1 MKKSI
6 CIEKLFVDL
15 PFYDRFAKVR
25 EAGFDY
31 IEFGSWEQHDIK
43 HIQALLEEN
52 GLKLGCF
59 SGDKDY
65 NLIDPAHRKEFM
77 EYFKRSMDTAHFL
90 GCENLVLHSNALA
103 EEGRMCTAGNELN
116 DRTKIACATRNL
128 LECAR
133 IAEEGGITL
142 QLEPVSTYAKPG
154 YYMTTSDSAADIIRV
169 VDSPNLKLLYDIYH
183 MQLMEGDLVNTLR
196 KNVDILGYIHI
207 GDVPGRHEPGTGEIN
222 YGCLKKVLVEEL
234 GFDGIFAFELSP
246 LTTME
251 ACLEAMHAF

>member
-43 HIQALLEEN
+43 RIQALLEEN

-251 ACLEAMHAF
+251 ACLEAMRAF